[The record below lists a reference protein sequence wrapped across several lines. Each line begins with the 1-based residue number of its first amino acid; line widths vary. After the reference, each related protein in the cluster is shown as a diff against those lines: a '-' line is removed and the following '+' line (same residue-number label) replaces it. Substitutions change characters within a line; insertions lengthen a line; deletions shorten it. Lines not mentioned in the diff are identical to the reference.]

1 MPPFN
6 APSWKKLTKGYARDA
21 KFGRPASEAQLAAVE
36 QSLSIRLPDSL
47 RDFLLEADGL
57 TADYGS
63 GVIWSAADIQKRNQE
78 FRTLASFRDLYMPF
92 DHLLFFGDHSGGDQF
107 AFAIHADGQVHKH
120 DVFRWDHETDS
131 RSWFAGHLE
140 QFLEKRLKK
149 EEEED
154 EGGMYH

>member
-6 APSWKKLTKGYARDA
+6 APSWKQLTKGHARDA
-21 KFGRPASEAQLAAVE
+21 KFGRPASESQLAAVE
-36 QSLSIRLPDSL
+36 QALGIRLPALL
-47 RDFLLEADGL
+47 REFLLEADGV

-92 DHLLFFGDHSGGDQF
+92 DHLLFFGEDGGGDQF

-120 DVFRWDHETDS
+120 DVFRWEHETDA
-131 RSWFAGHLE
+131 RSWFAGRLE
-140 QFLEKRLKK
+140 QFLETRLKK
-149 EEEED
+149 ED
-154 EGGMYH
+154 DDDDVG